1 MLSSPGSQT
10 SGSPPTARGSFG
22 LTLRIRGRARRLA
35 AAMPLC
41 LLVTLWPAALGTH
54 SAQAKTKPR
63 HGSHRVRHSAHRFRH
78 RSQHSRHTTPRAPRH
93 SCGSVGRHHVGRHHS
108 GHTRHIRAQHT
119 RAQRGA
125 RCERASSRVAS
136 KRSRVPTTIITSGPA
151 PGSTS
156 TSSTARFGFSSN
168 EPSSTFRCSLDGA
181 AYGAC
186 TSPATYS
193 GLVNAVHTFRVFAT
207 ANNANGPVAS
217 VTWTVAV
224 PPPAKEEPKPPP
236 STSGAGLVK
245 YRLGAGS
252 YFDPYSGETAWIKAH
267 IPRTLGY
274 EPFADRY
281 TSIVPT
287 LSYHDGYTTW
297 GPHSLNPTHRAEWVA
312 WVKRDHEHGYAGTFL
327 DDFEAEGSGQHELGS
342 NAELQALIEAIRAA
356 IPNDVIEINMQPQDL
371 CSHLGQPWLKRVL
384 SLVDQEDIELGPY
397 SFLPWTQLISCIQ
410 ALHSKGVH
418 VDLVHA
424 TQGDAYSL
432 ATYLLINTGQDYI
445 GAHMTPPEWTGYF
458 DRDLGEATSGIQV
471 SGSTYTRHFTRG
483 VVSVNTST
491 KTGSVTG

>member
-1 MLSSPGSQT
+1 MFTHMQQPHVGRLAGRAVPRDKRYGVDAPPQRARRRTWTLSSPGSQI
-10 SGSPPTARGSFG
+10 SESLPTARGSFG
-22 LTLRIRGRARRLA
+22 LPLRVRGRARTLA

-41 LLVTLWPAALGTH
+41 LLVTFWPAALDTH
-54 SAQAKTKPR
+54 SAQANTKPR
-63 HGSHRVRHSAHRFRH
+63 HRSHRAHRFRH
-78 RSQHSRHTTPRAPRH
+78 RSQASR
-93 SCGSVGRHHVGRHHS
+93 
-108 GHTRHIRAQHT
+108 
-119 RAQRGA
+119 
-125 RCERASSRVAS
+125 
-136 KRSRVPTTIITSGPA
+136 
-151 PGSTS
+151 
-156 TSSTARFGFSSN
+156 
-168 EPSSTFRCSLDGA
+168 PSA
-181 AYGAC
+181 
-186 TSPATYS
+186 
-193 GLVNAVHTFRVFAT
+193 
-207 ANNANGPVAS
+207 
-217 VTWTVAV
+217 
-224 PPPAKEEPKPPP
+224 
-236 STSGAGLVK
+236 AGLVK
-245 YRLGAGS
+245 YRLDAGS
-252 YFDPYSGETAWIKAH
+252 YFDPYSGKTAWIKAH
-267 IPRTLGY
+267 IARNRGY
-274 EPFADRY
+274 APFADRY

-327 DDFEAEGSGQHELGS
+327 DDFEAEGSGQHELGT

-371 CSHLGQPWLKRVL
+371 CNHLGQPWLKRVL

-410 ALHSKGVH
+410 TLHSKGVH

-445 GAHMTPPEWTGYF
+445 GAHMTPAEWTGYF
-458 DRDLGEATSGIQV
+458 DRDLGQATSGIEV
-471 SGSTYTRHFTRG
+471 SGSTYTRHFTGG

>member
-1 MLSSPGSQT
+1 MLSSPGAQT
-10 SGSPPTARGSFG
+10 SGSLPTARGSFG
-22 LTLRIRGRARRLA
+22 LPLRTRGRARRLA

-54 SAQAKTKPR
+54 SAQARTKPR

-78 RSQHSRHTTPRAPRH
+78 RSQHSRP
-93 SCGSVGRHHVGRHHS
+93 
-108 GHTRHIRAQHT
+108 
-119 RAQRGA
+119 
-125 RCERASSRVAS
+125 SR
-136 KRSRVPTTIITSGPA
+136 
-151 PGSTS
+151 
-156 TSSTARFGFSSN
+156 
-168 EPSSTFRCSLDGA
+168 
-181 AYGAC
+181 
-186 TSPATYS
+186 
-193 GLVNAVHTFRVFAT
+193 
-207 ANNANGPVAS
+207 
-217 VTWTVAV
+217 
-224 PPPAKEEPKPPP
+224 
-236 STSGAGLVK
+236 AGLVK
-245 YRLGAGS
+245 YRLDAGS
-252 YFDPYSGETAWIKAH
+252 YFDTYSGKTAWIKGH
-267 IPRTLGY
+267 IARTRGY

-297 GPHSLNPTHRAEWVA
+297 GPHSLNPAHRAEWVA
-312 WVKRDHEHGYAGTFL
+312 WVKRDHKHGYAGTFL
-327 DDFEAEGSGQHELGS
+327 DDFEAEGSGQHEVGTD
-342 NAELQALIEAIRAA
+342 AELQALIEAIRAA

-371 CSHLGQPWLKRVL
+371 CNHLGQPWLERVL
-384 SLVDQEDIELGPY
+384 SLVDQEDIELGVY

-410 ALHSKGVH
+410 TLHSKGVH

-483 VVSVNTST
+483 VVSVNTSS